1 MDFLFSTLQL
11 LASLTI
17 LVFIHELGHFLAAKA
32 FGMRVDKFYIFFDAW
47 GKKLWSTTKGETEY
61 GLGWLPL
68 GGYVKIHGMI
78 DESMDKEHIGKE
90 PLPNEFRSKP
100 AWQRLVVMSGG
111 IVFNIILGVILLT
124 AVFKIYVKEY
134 LPNEAITTGIY
145 AHALAKEQGFET
157 GDKIIAV
164 NGKPVKRFNDAG
176 GITTMIG
183 SEVEVERGGQTQK
196 VVVKDIPFEEF
207 RRPFFSPN
215 KKQIVSVEEV
225 FEGKNADEAGI
236 LAGDVFKTVNNNAI
250 FNFSHFKELLLENK
264 DTTVNIVVERVF
276 ERNEQQIPI
285 TAKVTEEGLLGF
297 IGRPTPNYADVYE
310 LAPYSLG
317 EALRYSVADGWE
329 TVYTNFKGIGRM
341 TKGEESFRD
350 NVMSPIGMI
359 KLFPSD
365 WDGYRFWRLT
375 AVISFILAFMN
386 LLPIPALDGG
396 HATFLL
402 WEMVTRRKP
411 SEGFLMKAQV
421 VGMVLLLALMI
432 FVMGND
438 IYKLIFGG

>member
-11 LASLTI
+11 LAALTI
-17 LVFIHELGHFLAAKA
+17 LVFIHELGHFLAA
-32 FGMRVDKFYIFFDAW
+32 M
-47 GKKLWSTTKGETEY
+47 WSTTRGGTEY
-61 GLGWLPL
+61 GIGWLPL

-90 PLPNEFRSKP
+90 PGPNEFRSKP
-100 AWQRLVVMSGG
+100 AWQRLVVMLGG
-111 IVFNIILGVILLT
+111 IVFNIILGIILLT

-134 LPNEAITTGIY
+134 LPNKAVTTGIY

-157 GDKIIAV
+157 GDKIVAV
-164 NGKPVKRFNDAG
+164 NGKAVKRFNDAG

-183 SEVEVERGGQTQK
+183 SEVDVERGGQMQK

-215 KKQIVSVEEV
+215 KEQVVTVEEV
-225 FEGKNADEAGI
+225 FEDKNAAKAGI
-236 LAGDVFKTVNNNAI
+236 LTGDIFKSVNNIPI
-250 FNFSHFKELLLENK
+250 FNFPHFKELVLENR
-264 DTTVNIVVERVF
+264 DTTVNIVVNRG
-276 ERNEQQIPI
+276 EQQQLTI
-285 TAKVTEEGLLGF
+285 TAKVNEDGLLGF
-297 IGRPTPNYADVYE
+297 IGKPTPAYNDVYE
-310 LAPYSLG
+310 LEPYNLG

-329 TVYTNFKGIGRM
+329 TVYTNVKGIGRM

-359 KLFPSD
+359 ALFPAD

-375 AVISFILAFMN
+375 AIISFILAFMN

-421 VGMVLLLALMI
+421 VGMVLLLALMV

-438 IYKLIFGG
+438 LYKLIFGG